1 MEQNTQPKK
10 RGRKPG
16 SKNKN
21 KRPTLKGS
29 GSSSSIF
36 NELEREIAGMLN
48 HIQKAQDLAAREL
61 EKIEQRHSREL
72 EKQKAKL
79 EMSINLWK
87 NRAKDYRKKLT
98 TAGTRR
104 GKVGRPAL
112 STTGAKR
119 GRPVGSTGR
128 KGGGR
133 KKAGEL
139 TKRDII
145 LSYVKEYKK
154 PLTSREIIDGLFPTS
169 GESDKKRFSQGVYTT
184 LTLMYNKGDLKKKGT
199 QITLG

>member
-1 MEQNTQPKK
+1 MEQKTQPKK

-21 KRPTLKGS
+21 KRATLKGS
-29 GSSSSIF
+29 NNSSSIF
-36 NELEREIAGMLN
+36 TELEREIGGILG
-48 HIQKAQDLAAREL
+48 HLQKAEDLAAREL
-61 EKIEQRHSREL
+61 EKIEQRHAREL

-87 NRAKDYRKKLT
+87 NRAKEYRKKLT

-104 GKVGRPAL
+104 GKVGRPPL
-112 STTGAKR
+112 NTTARR

-145 LSYVKEYKK
+145 LSFVKKHNK
-154 PLTSREIIDGLFPTS
+154 PLTSRDIIDGLFPSS
-169 GESDKKRFSQGVYTT
+169 GENDKKRFSQGVYTT
-184 LTLMYNKGDLKKKGT
+184 LTLMYNRGDLKKKGT
-199 QITLG
+199 MITAS

>member
-1 MEQNTQPKK
+1 MEQKTEPKK

-21 KRPTLKGS
+21 KRATLKE
-29 GSSSSIF
+29 SSNSNSIF
-36 NELEREIAGMLN
+36 TELEREIGGVLG
-48 HIQKAQDLAAREL
+48 HLQKAEDLAAKEL
-61 EKIEQRHSREL
+61 EKIEQRHAREL
-72 EKQKAKL
+72 AKQKAKL

-87 NRAKDYRKKLT
+87 NRAKEYRKKLT
-98 TAGTRR
+98 TASTRR
-104 GKVGRPAL
+104 GKVGRPPL
-112 STTGAKR
+112 NSSAKR

-145 LSYVKEYKK
+145 LSFVKNHKK
-154 PLTSREIIDGLFPTS
+154 PLTSREIIDGLFPSS

-184 LTLMYNKGDLKKKGT
+184 LTLMYNRGDLKKKGT
-199 QITLG
+199 MVTAS

>member
-16 SKNKN
+16 SKNKT
-21 KRPTLKGS
+21 KRATLKGAGNS
-29 GSSSSIF
+29 KSIF
-36 NELEREIAGMLN
+36 SELERELNGMLN
-48 HIQKAQDLAAREL
+48 HIHKAQDLAAKEL
-61 EKIEQRHSREL
+61 ERLEVRHSREM
-72 EKQKAKL
+72 EKQKGKL
-79 EMSINLWK
+79 EISINLWK
-87 NRAKDYRKKLT
+87 NRAKDYRLKLT
-98 TAGTRR
+98 TGGIRR
-104 GKVGRPAL
+104 GKVGRPAGT
-112 STTGAKR
+112 STAKR

-145 LSYVKEYKK
+145 LSFVKEQNK
-154 PLTSREIIDGLFPTS
+154 PLNSREIIDGLFPSS

-199 QITLG
+199 LITLG

>member
-1 MEQNTQPKK
+1 MEQKTEPKK

-21 KRPTLKGS
+21 KRATLKE
-29 GSSSSIF
+29 SSNSNSIF
-36 NELEREIAGMLN
+36 TELEREIGGVLG
-48 HIQKAQDLAAREL
+48 HLQKAEDLAAKEL
-61 EKIEQRHSREL
+61 EKIEQRHAREL
-72 EKQKAKL
+72 AKQKAKL

-87 NRAKDYRKKLT
+87 NRAKEYRKKLT
-98 TAGTRR
+98 TTSTRR
-104 GKVGRPAL
+104 GKVGRPPL
-112 STTGAKR
+112 NSSAKR

-145 LSYVKEYKK
+145 LSFVKNHKK
-154 PLTSREIIDGLFPTS
+154 PLTSREIIDGLFPSS

-184 LTLMYNKGDLKKKGT
+184 LTLMYNRGDLKKKGT
-199 QITLG
+199 MVTAS

>member
-1 MEQNTQPKK
+1 MEQKAQPKK

-21 KRPTLKGS
+21 KRATLKGS
-29 GSSSSIF
+29 GNSSTIF
-36 NELEREIAGMLN
+36 NDLERELGGMLN
-48 HIQKAQDLAAREL
+48 SLQKAEDLAAREL
-61 EKIEQRHSREL
+61 EKIEQRHAREL

-87 NRAKDYRKKLT
+87 NRAKEYRKKLT

-112 STTGAKR
+112 NSSVKR

-145 LSYVKEYKK
+145 LTYVKEYKK
-154 PLTSREIIDGLFPTS
+154 PLTSREIIDALFLTS
-169 GESDKKRFSQGVYTT
+169 GENDKKRFSQGVYTT

-199 QITLG
+199 LITLA

>member
-1 MEQNTQPKK
+1 MEETKQPKK

-21 KRPTLKGS
+21 KRTTLKGAGNS
-29 GSSSSIF
+29 KSIF
-36 NELEREIAGMLN
+36 SELEKELAGMLQ

-61 EKIEQRHSREL
+61 EKLEQRHSREM
-72 EKQKAKL
+72 EKQRLKL

-87 NRAKDYRKKLT
+87 SRAKDYRKKLT

-104 GKVGRPAL
+104 GKVGRPPL
-112 STTGAKR
+112 STGAKR

-145 LSYVKEYKK
+145 LNYVKEIKT
-154 PLTSREIIDGLFPTS
+154 PMTSRELIEGLFARS

-184 LTLMYNKGDLKKKGT
+184 LTLMYNNKLLTKKDNK
-199 QITLG
+199 IVLP